1 MQVTIKLNKQ
11 AIKKIENAVHESAV
25 ETMESLNKDLNDS
38 QTVPFDTGNMQNNET
53 FVCDESDDDNKRIY
67 VKLENSADQ
76 SRYLYYGKLM
86 VDAETGRAW
95 ARKDTEK
102 ILTEKKLTFQKGR
115 TDHWLEPYIS
125 GSKKNFI
132 KDEFEK
138 NLKGKI

>member
-1 MQVTIKLNKQ
+1 
-11 AIKKIENAVHESAV
+11 
-25 ETMESLNKDLNDS
+25 
-38 QTVPFDTGNMQNNET
+38 
-53 FVCDESDDDNKRIY
+53 
-67 VKLENSADQ
+67 
-76 SRYLYYGKLM
+76 M
-86 VDAETGRAW
+86 VDAETGRPF

-125 GSKKNFI
+125 GSKKNFV